1 MKSENKNRPLGS
13 YLLRVFEERVERVQ
27 LRYELLDLASG
38 ASLHFAT
45 LAALQRHLRG
55 QGARGQVTLNE

>member
-1 MKSENKNRPLGS
+1 MKFENRNRPLGS

-38 ASLHFAT
+38 TPLHFAT
-45 LAALQRHLRG
+45 LAALQRHLRER
-55 QGARGQVTLNE
+55 GAREQVGLKE